1 MFAVRSFL
9 YNNILPSI
17 TQTMLKAWE
26 KSGKKIV
33 YWSLTS
39 QFFVLTFL
47 SRQFKFSVHS
57 CILCCSVVLP
67 PHPFAYFL
75 IFGYLFQ
82 TLDNSTFFF
91 TSPEGLS
98 YRGSTIV
105 PPFRRYTQF
114 LQVFSSIGVI
124 WPKLWV
130 FEQIYY
136 WVREESW
143 LK

>member
-1 MFAVRSFL
+1 MFAVKSFL

-26 KSGKKIV
+26 KSGKKNCVMKSDEPI
-33 YWSLTS
+33 LCIN
-39 QFFVLTFL
+39 FL
-47 SRQFKFSVHS
+47 SLQFKFSVHS

-67 PHPFAYFL
+67 PHPFDYFL
-75 IFGYLFQ
+75 IFGHLFQ

-91 TSPEGLS
+91 TYPEGLS

-105 PPFRRYTQF
+105 PPFRWYTPF
-114 LQVFSSIGVI
+114 LQVCSSIGVI
-124 WPKLWV
+124 WPKLWI

-136 WVREESW
+136 W
-143 LK
+143 